1 MILFDTSVAVD
12 FLRGGRGA
20 IEYLTA
26 MQDRPEISAITVA
39 ELFVGLRSQR
49 LEVLAR
55 HFFADCRVLNVTRPV
70 AEAAGIA
77 MRHYKGS
84 HALELADALI
94 AATAEHHGLRLA
106 TLNVKHFP
114 MFPKLKPA
122 Y

>member
-1 MILFDTSVAVD
+1 MLFDTSVAVD

-20 IEYLTA
+20 IAYVAA

-49 LEVLAR
+49 LEAAAR
-55 HFFADCRVLNVTRPV
+55 RFIHECRVLSVTQPI
-70 AEAAGIA
+70 AEAAGNA
-77 MRHYKGS
+77 MRHYRGS
-84 HALELADALI
+84 HGLELADALI
-94 AATAEHHGLRLA
+94 ASTAEHHGLPLA

-114 MFPKLKPA
+114 MFPRLRPA